1 MLSKEVQVNFNLK
14 KGSLP
19 VRGDVDLSAANDC
32 MKKGLQILADGNTL
46 PSNDQTLSPDTVGQ
60 LEDLM
65 VEFWSDTSMSAADA
79 QNRYY
84 DILSDAD

>member
-1 MLSKEVQVNFNLK
+1 
-14 KGSLP
+14 
-19 VRGDVDLSAANDC
+19 

-46 PSNDQTLSPDTVGQ
+46 PSNDQQLSPDTVGQ

-65 VEFWSDTSMSAADA
+65 VEFWADTSMSAEDA
-79 QNRYY
+79 QQRYY